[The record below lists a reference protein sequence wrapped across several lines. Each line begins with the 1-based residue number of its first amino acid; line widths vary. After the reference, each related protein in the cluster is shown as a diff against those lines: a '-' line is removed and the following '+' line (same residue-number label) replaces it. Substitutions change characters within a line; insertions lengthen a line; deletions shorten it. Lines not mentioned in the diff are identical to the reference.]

1 MINWLREIK
10 AHRSRF
16 YLRAGPER
24 ITLFKVTTASG
35 KWQGEKWGNKKGVN
49 STLLTPWMVMVGD
62 AGFEPATPAV

>member
-24 ITLFKVTTASG
+24 ITLFKVTTASE
-35 KWQGEKWGNKKGVN
+35 KWQGEKFHEDKA
-49 STLLTPWMVMVGD
+49 PCI
-62 AGFEPATPAV
+62 AAVTNETFLE